1 MMGRFKS
8 ESEDNTINIS
18 WKKVKTVNKN
28 ELVSKMKKHGD
39 RNEDLAKYIGI
50 SPQRF
55 SAKLNETNGAE
66 FTQGEIQKIIEKYN
80 LTSED
85 THLIFFAQS
94 VS

>member
-1 MMGRFKS
+1 M
-8 ESEDNTINIS
+8 
-18 WKKVKTVNKN
+18 NKN

-55 SAKLNETNGAE
+55 SAKLNGTGGAD
-66 FTQGEIQKIIEKYN
+66 FTRSEIQKIIKKYN
-80 LTSED
+80 LTADEVM
-85 THLIFFAQS
+85 TIFFNSS

>member
-1 MMGRFKS
+1 M
-8 ESEDNTINIS
+8 
-18 WKKVKTVNKN
+18 NKN

-66 FTQGEIQKIIEKYN
+66 FTQSEIMKIKEKYC
-80 LTSED
+80 LTGDEVDAIFFTQNVSSED
-85 THLIFFAQS
+85 TE
-94 VS
+94 

>member
-1 MMGRFKS
+1 M
-8 ESEDNTINIS
+8 
-18 WKKVKTVNKN
+18 NKN

-55 SAKLNETNGAE
+55 SAKLNGTGGAD
-66 FTQGEIQKIIEKYN
+66 FTRSEMQKIKKKYN
-80 LTSED
+80 LTSEEMD
-85 THLIFFAQS
+85 EIFFAQH

>member
-1 MMGRFKS
+1 MVS
-8 ESEDNTINIS
+8 
-18 WKKVKTVNKN
+18 KN

-66 FTQGEIQKIIEKYN
+66 FTQSEIQKVKERYN
-80 LTSED
+80 LTSEEVD
-85 THLIFFAQS
+85 AIFF
-94 VS
+94 